1 MPIHQVVLKS
11 CNLLYV
17 RFEGNITAEEI
28 LAGRKDASNS
38 SDFHLNLSQLVDLRN
53 GSMEQVSAS
62 SLSAIGASTIFNR
75 AVKRAFVV
83 GRDVD
88 YGLLRMYGVFAEHH
102 QQQIRIF
109 RSLEEAC
116 EWLDIPIS
124 ALPAE

>member
-17 RFEGNITAEEI
+17 RFEGSVTTEEI
-28 LAGRKDASNS
+28 YAGRKAASDN
-38 SDFHLNLSQLVDLRN
+38 SDFHLNLRQLVDLRN
-53 GSMEQVSAS
+53 GSMELVSSAN
-62 SLSAIGASTIFNR
+62 LSTIGASTIFNKS
-75 AVKRAFVV
+75 VKRAFVV
-83 GRDVD
+83 ARDVD